1 MIAESRFDRSEPRN
15 ALFKDS
21 ERGRRITVGGPRF
34 IGPDTKIFAMGSCFA
49 VEIRRALR
57 QKGLAVYPDYP
68 GITFDPA
75 TQMAGRLPERDNIN
89 HYDTFVIRQE
99 IERAIARGRWS
110 ENDFWSLRGNRF
122 SRAKAWPQVFQDPS
136 RRHIF
141 ASSMPALV
149 ALSDRISATIDTGLA
164 EADVVLLTLGLTE
177 CWRVKSNGRYAAVGP
192 ENKGDHVFPL
202 LEFRATTFEENL
214 ENLRATLDA
223 IGSAFPDKR
232 IVVTVSPVKLGQ
244 TWTDDDIISANL
256 RSKATLLAVVSQI
269 RNEYPGLIYWP
280 SFEFSMSGD
289 IYWFD
294 GMHVRGD
301 VADII
306 VASFLD
312 IYGV

>member
-1 MIAESRFDRSEPRN
+1 
-15 ALFKDS
+15 
-21 ERGRRITVGGPRF
+21 
-34 IGPDTKIFAMGSCFA
+34 
-49 VEIRRALR
+49 
-57 QKGLAVYPDYP
+57 
-68 GITFDPA
+68 
-75 TQMAGRLPERDNIN
+75 
-89 HYDTFVIRQE
+89 
-99 IERAIARGRWS
+99 
-110 ENDFWSLRGNRF
+110 
-122 SRAKAWPQVFQDPS
+122 
-136 RRHIF
+136 
-141 ASSMPALV
+141 MPALV
-149 ALSDRISATIDTGLA
+149 ELSDNISATIDTGLA

-202 LEFRATTFEENL
+202 LEFRATTFAENL

-294 GMHVRGD
+294 GMHVRSD
-301 VADII
+301 VVDII
-306 VASFLD
+306 VTSFLD
-312 IYGV
+312 TYSM